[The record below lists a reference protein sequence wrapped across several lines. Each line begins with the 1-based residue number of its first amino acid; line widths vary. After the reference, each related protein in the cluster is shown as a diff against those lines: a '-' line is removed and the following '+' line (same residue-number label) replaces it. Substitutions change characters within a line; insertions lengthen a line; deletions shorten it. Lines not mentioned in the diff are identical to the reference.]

1 MSMINNDMSITTS
14 GEKIYLCKENDD
26 LKLTMEGFTL
36 PNHDTSKSFLTFGF
50 ELVYDSGD
58 VVYYD
63 GIVSHLALQDATIDG
78 TTITAMLNLNAL
90 SAASD
95 PGGYGNIFSL
105 PGKHSNT
112 LVEWYNNNYDGDSN
126 DWQNDGWKSAL
137 RIKESRYNFM
147 TSDAVLELNLKNSS
161 NTSVGDWQ
169 IWDSGS
175 GSFVPDILNGPNG
188 SSITEDSNFLYTNI
202 SNCSSSA
209 GAIGDP
215 HITTFQGDK
224 YTL

>member
-1 MSMINNDMSITTS
+1 MPITTS
-14 GEKIYLCKENDD
+14 GEKIYLCKQNDD

-36 PNHDTSKSFLTFGF
+36 PTHDASKSFLTFEF
-50 ELVYDSGD
+50 ELVYDTGD
-58 VVYYD
+58 PVYYD
-63 GIVSHLALQDATIDG
+63 GIRSIISLADTTIDG

-90 SAASD
+90 SAAD
-95 PGGYGNIFSL
+95 YGDGNVSV
-105 PGKHSNT
+105 PGKNAST
-112 LVEWYNNNYDGDSN
+112 SLDWYDSYNNDSN

-137 RIKESRYNFM
+137 RIKEKQSTFM
-147 TSDAVLELNLKNSS
+147 TGGNSS
-161 NTSVGDWQ
+161 VLDLLLRNSNNNDVGDWQ
-169 IWDSGS
+169 IWDN
-175 GSFVPDILNGPNG
+175 GSFAPDILNGPSG

>member
-1 MSMINNDMSITTS
+1 MSITTS
-14 GEKIYLCKENDD
+14 GEKIYLCKQNDD

-36 PNHDTSKSFLTFGF
+36 PTHDATKSFLSFEF
-50 ELVYDSGD
+50 ELVYDTGD
-58 VVYYD
+58 TVYYD
-63 GIVSHLALQDATIDG
+63 GIQSIISLADTTIDG

-90 SAASD
+90 SAAEYGD
-95 PGGYGNIFSL
+95 GYVAV
-105 PGKHSNT
+105 PGKNASTT
-112 LVEWYNNNYDGDSN
+112 LSWYDN
-126 DWQNDGWKSAL
+126 DYEGTSANWQNDGWKSAL
-137 RIKESRYNFM
+137 RIKENQYAFM
-147 TSDAVLELNLKNSS
+147 TANSVLDLLLRDSSS
-161 NTSVGDWQ
+161 NDVGTWE

-175 GSFVPDILNGPNG
+175 GSFAPDILNGPNG
-188 SSITEDSNFLYTNI
+188 SSITENSNFLYTNI

>member
-1 MSMINNDMSITTS
+1 MAITTS
-14 GEKIYLCKENDD
+14 GEKIYLCKQNDD

-36 PNHDTSKSFLTFGF
+36 PTHDASKSFLTFEF
-50 ELVYDSGD
+50 ELVYATGD
-58 VVYYD
+58 TVYYD
-63 GIVSHLALQDATIDG
+63 GIVSNLTLQDATIDG

-90 SAASD
+90 SAADYEDGSV
-95 PGGYGNIFSL
+95 SV
-105 PGKHSNT
+105 PGKNAST
-112 LVEWYNNNYDGDSN
+112 SLDWYDSGYNGNN
-126 DWQNDGWKSAL
+126 WQNDGWKSAL
-137 RIKESRYNFM
+137 RIKEKQSTFM
-147 TSDAVLELNLKNSS
+147 TGGNSS
-161 NTSVGDWQ
+161 VLDLLLRNSNNNDVGDWQ

-175 GSFVPDILNGPNG
+175 SSFDPDILNGPSG

>member
-1 MSMINNDMSITTS
+1 MSITTS
-14 GEKIYLCKENDD
+14 GEKIYLCKQNDD

-36 PNHDTSKSFLTFGF
+36 PTHDASKSFLTFEF

-58 VVYYD
+58 PVYYD
-63 GIVSHLALQDATIDG
+63 GIQSVISLADTTIDG

-90 SAASD
+90 SAADYEDGSV
-95 PGGYGNIFSL
+95 SV
-105 PGKHSNT
+105 PGKNASTSLQWYDSGYNGTSN
-112 LVEWYNNNYDGDSN
+112 N
-126 DWQNDGWKSAL
+126 WQNDGWKSAL
-137 RIKESRYNFM
+137 RIKETQSGFM
-147 TSDAVLELNLKNSS
+147 SPNSVLDLLLRNS
-161 NTSVGDWQ
+161 NNNDVGDWQ

-175 GSFVPDILNGPNG
+175 GSFAPDILNGPSG
-188 SSITEDSNFLYTNI
+188 SSITENSNFLYTNI